1 MSQLE
6 FRLANARK
14 KPSLRLSDAAYFVIR
29 DRILSGEF
37 PPGTPI
43 SRRRLSEDL
52 GLSIIPVSDALKRLE
67 ADALVESLPRIGTRV
82 KIPAA
87 DEILGNYQLREALE
101 TQSARLFAERATA
114 PQRKDL
120 AEMARSLDLLYG
132 VFSRNGLDWR
142 PRLFHLHKTHAE
154 FHLEV
159 ARATGCKPLIEAME
173 RSHTLIFNWL
183 YNSAANFDRLPS
195 RWHEDLMDALTSG
208 DPEIADRAMR
218 RHTRFAMDEIV
229 RRLSSHTADPSVG
242 ASFRGPQRK
251 TLAKSLRKPES
262 SKPSALPS
270 KPFGLA
276 R

>member
-1 MSQLE
+1 MRQNSG
-6 FRLANARK
+6 
-14 KPSLRLSDAAYFVIR
+14 LRLSDAAYFVIR

-43 SRRRLSEDL
+43 SRRRLAEDL
-52 GLSIIPVSDALKRLE
+52 DLSIIPVSDALKRLE
-67 ADALVESLPRIGTRV
+67 ADGLVESLPRIGTRV
-82 KIPAA
+82 KIPVAE
-87 DEILGNYQLREALE
+87 EIIGNYQLREALE
-101 TQSARLFAERATA
+101 TQSARLFAERATS
-114 PQRKDL
+114 PQKRDL
-120 AEMARSLDLLYG
+120 AEKSRSLDLLYG
-132 VFSRNGLDWR
+132 SFSPNGLDWR

-159 ARATGCKPLIEAME
+159 ARTTGCTPLIEAME
-173 RSHTLIFNWL
+173 RSHIVIFNWL
-183 YNSAANFDRLPS
+183 YNSAADFYRLPT

-208 DPEIADRAMR
+208 NPEVADHAMR

-229 RRLSSHTADPSVG
+229 LRLSSHAAESSAP

-251 TLAKSLRKPES
+251 TLARSLRKRES
-262 SKPSALPS
+262 LKSSALPS